1 MRNPVIR
8 ITSRILRD
16 EFACVSCRNTE
27 CGFSVKREK
36 RTERKRVGLKLEGC
50 SRSGR
55 EGRKPGNRDG
65 LQNTNHKRALW
76 PIEGLQRRRASGAA
90 PKSTLSALADGLQA
104 GSKASPSPLYLK
116 KGANSRGLKRHSAQ
130 FLLGCFAIDVGAK
143 FLGTLIRPSRGQRRW
158 RAGRWRRRRPRSAI
172 LRRRAG

>member
-1 MRNPVIR
+1 MNSHAHPAGIRNVDFRSSAKKNGEKKGWPETGGLFMIWPR
-8 ITSRILRD
+8 GAKAWESRWAAKHKPQTGLVAHRG
-16 EFACVSCRNTE
+16 FATPQ
-27 CGFSVKREK
+27 SVR
-36 RTERKRVGLKLEGC
+36 
-50 SRSGR
+50 
-55 EGRKPGNRDG
+55 
-65 LQNTNHKRALW
+65 
-76 PIEGLQRRRASGAA
+76 AA

-104 GSKASPSPLYLK
+104 GSKASPSPLYVK

-130 FLLGCFAIDVGAK
+130 FLLGRFAIDVGAK